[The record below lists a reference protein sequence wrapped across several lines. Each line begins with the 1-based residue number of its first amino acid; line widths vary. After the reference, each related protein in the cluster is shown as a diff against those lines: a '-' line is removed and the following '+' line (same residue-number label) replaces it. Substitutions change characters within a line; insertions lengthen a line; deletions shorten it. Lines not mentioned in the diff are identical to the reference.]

1 MSCFICNVNG
11 RAIILCYIS
20 FKVLDV
26 ISPPYTTEFVQQILP
41 LIENEDI
48 TGSLRNDDGNDYVSE
63 FISKL
68 PWK

>member
-1 MSCFICNVNG
+1 M
-11 RAIILCYIS
+11 
-20 FKVLDV
+20 

-41 LIENEDI
+41 LIENDDI

-68 PWK
+68 SWKRLRIRIYK